1 MRLAVASRRRAS
13 TTLASLL
20 LVISAATVSGQAPG
34 PATTPIPRVGQGGKD
49 VVWVPTSEALVERM
63 LDLAR
68 VTADDVVMDLGSGDG
83 RTVIAAAKRGARA
96 VGVEFSPDLVALSRR
111 LAAEAG
117 VEARAT
123 FVEADMYTADISK
136 ATVLALFLLPANLER
151 LRDAFL
157 ALRPG
162 TRVVINTYA
171 IPEWEPDEQQTLP
184 NCSVYCTAVLY
195 LVPARV
201 QGRWQTTQ
209 GDLAL
214 EQRFQMVSGTLT
226 AAGKG
231 TPITGRMR
239 GAELELRVG
248 GEVRRA
254 VVKGDRLEGELTGT
268 RLAVR

>member
-1 MRLAVASRRRAS
+1 M
-13 TTLASLL
+13 
-20 LVISAATVSGQAPG
+20 
-34 PATTPIPRVGQGGKD
+34 
-49 VVWVPTSEALVERM
+49 WVPTSLALVEKM
-63 LDLAR
+63 LDMAQ
-68 VTADDVVMDLGSGDG
+68 VSADDLVMDLGSGDG
-83 RTVIAAAKRGARA
+83 RTVIAAARRGARA

-123 FVEADMYTADISK
+123 FVEADMYTADLSK

-195 LVPARV
+195 FVPARV
-201 QGRWQTTQ
+201 QGRWQTMQ
-209 GDLAL
+209 GELAL
-214 EQRFQMVSGTLT
+214 EQRYQMVSGTLT
-226 AAGKG
+226 ARGNV
-231 TPITGRMR
+231 TPVTGRVR
-239 GAELELRVG
+239 GTELEVRVG
-248 GEVRRA
+248 GEVRRG
-254 VVKGDRLEGELTGT
+254 VVKGDRLEGELAAT
-268 RLAVR
+268 RLGQP